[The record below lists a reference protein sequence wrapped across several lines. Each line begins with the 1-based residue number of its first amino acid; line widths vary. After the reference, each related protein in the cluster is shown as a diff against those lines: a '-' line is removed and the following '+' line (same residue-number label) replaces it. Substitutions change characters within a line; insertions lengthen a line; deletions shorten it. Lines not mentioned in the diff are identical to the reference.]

1 MSKFADTV
9 LIFGGAGLVGI
20 QVARQLAREY
30 SPRKIII
37 GSRYELEAKEAI
49 EALKREF
56 PNTQYRA
63 VGGDIFLREEF
74 TKVKRSAERE
84 RETETVEVLQNAE
97 WLSQMFKDIYGPMR
111 EDVPDNIRNRS
122 LMVRLIEEE
131 RPDVIVD
138 CINTATA
145 ISYQETRLLAQVAKK
160 FRDQLEEILEIEYS
174 ADLHAKARSLDRN
187 AIELVLKKLDDIKKL
202 TKSQPRPGFSNLKF
216 LDIMLLSQAIPQLIL
231 HVRLL
236 AEAMKKAGTRI
247 YVKVGTTG
255 TGGMGMNIPYTH
267 SEDKPSFELLSKTS
281 VAFAHTGLLF
291 LLARTPDAPII
302 KEIKPGAMIGYKKVE
317 TQMVRRRRK
326 GKFIALPFYNSKEQ
340 RIADRT
346 ELTLDEDDTAYEKQ
360 REKFSI
366 VGLNTG
372 ENGFFGLGEFEA
384 ITALNQMEFVTA
396 EEVAE
401 YVVHEIAGRSTGKDV
416 ITALDGAVV
425 DPSYRGGILRPSA
438 IMKIIES
445 EAKMAHAKDY
455 LPSIATG
462 QLGPPQLSKLLYE
475 VYLIKMLHRTIQE
488 IVDSPDGTVTAEAL
502 SSRTAAI
509 IRDHPIRNLI
519 TSLGIPILMPDGAT
533 IHRGPFIS
541 IPESANPS
549 IAIKKPSD
557 IDAWADQGWVD
568 LRPANFA
575 RWIERF
581 KKMYAS
587 QQLFFR
593 QGSAEYDRTTYIYK
607 EIQIGE
613 VVAWIFNNEMDG
625 YRIR

>member
-20 QVARQLAREY
+20 QVARKLAREY

-37 GSRYELEAKEAI
+37 GSRYELEAKEAVEI
-49 EALKREF
+49 LRKES
-56 PNTQYRA
+56 PNTQFRA

-74 TKVKRSAERE
+74 TRVKRSAERE
-84 RETETVEVLQNAE
+84 RETETVEVLQNGE
-97 WLSQMFKDIYGPMR
+97 WLNQMFKDIFGPMR
-111 EDVPDNIRNRS
+111 EDVPDNIRNRG

-131 RPDVIVD
+131 RPDVVVD

-145 ISYQETRLLAQVAKK
+145 ISYQETRLLSQMAKK
-160 FRDQLEEILEIEYS
+160 FRDQLEDILEIEYS
-174 ADLHAKARSLDRN
+174 ADLHQKARNLEPD
-187 AIELVLKKLDDIKKL
+187 AVETVIKKLDDIKKL

-216 LDIMLLSQAIPQLIL
+216 LDVMLISQAIPQLIL

-236 AEAMKKAGTRI
+236 AEAMKRADTRI

-291 LLARTPDAPII
+291 LLARTPGAPII

-317 TQMVRRRRK
+317 AQMVRRRRK
-326 GKFIALPFYNSKEQ
+326 GKVIPLPFYKSRQ
-340 RIADRT
+340 QQIGDRS
-346 ELTLDEDDTAYEKQ
+346 ELVLDEEDSPYEKQ

-366 VGLNTG
+366 IGLNTG

-401 YVVHEIAGRSTGKDV
+401 YAVNEIVGRSTGKDV
-416 ITALDGAVV
+416 ITALDGSVV
-425 DPSYRGGILRPSA
+425 DPTYRGGILRPSA
-438 IMKIIES
+438 ISKIMEG
-445 EAKMAHAKDY
+445 EAKMKQSKEY
-455 LPSIATG
+455 LPSVAIG

-475 VYLIKMLHRTIQE
+475 AFLIKMIHPTIQE
-488 IVDSPDGTVTAEAL
+488 ILEPQGGPITPESLAL
-502 SSRTAAI
+502 QIAQRI
-509 IRDHPIRNLI
+509 QNDPVIDLI
-519 TSLGIPILMPDGAT
+519 TSIGIPILLPDGAT
-533 IHRGPFIS
+533 ILRGPFIS
-541 IPESANPS
+541 IPESVTPN
-549 IAIKKPSD
+549 IAIRRPSD
-557 IDAWADQGWVD
+557 IDGWAEQGWVD
-568 LRPANFA
+568 LRPKNFA

-581 KKMYAS
+581 KKMYSS

-593 QGSAEYDRTTYIYK
+593 EGSAEHDRTTYIYK
-607 EIQIGE
+607 EIHIGE
-613 VVAWIFNNEMDG
+613 VAAWIFNNELNG

>member
-20 QVARQLAREY
+20 QVARKLAREY

-37 GSRYELEAKEAI
+37 ASRYELESREAV
-49 EALKREF
+49 EALKKES
-56 PNTQYRA
+56 PNTLYRA

-74 TKVKRSAERE
+74 TKVRRSAERE
-84 RETETVEVLQNAE
+84 RETETVEVLQNGD
-97 WLSQMFKDIYGPMR
+97 WVNQMFKDIFGPMR

-131 RPDVIVD
+131 KPDVVVD

-145 ISYQETRLLAQVAKK
+145 ISYQETRLLSQMAKK
-160 FRDQLEEILEIEYS
+160 FRDQLEDILEIEYS
-174 ADLHAKARSLDRN
+174 ADLHARARNLDKD
-187 AIELVLKKLDDIKKL
+187 AVETLIDKLDNIKKL

-216 LDIMLLSQAIPQLIL
+216 LDIMLISQAIPQLVL

-236 AEAMKKAGTRI
+236 AEAMKKADTRI

-281 VAFAHTGLLF
+281 VGFAHTGLLF
-291 LLARTPDAPII
+291 LLARTPGAPII

-326 GKFIALPFYNSKEQ
+326 GKVLALPLYSAKPQ
-340 RIADRT
+340 PIAGKG
-346 ELTLDEDDTAYEKQ
+346 ELVLDEDDASYEKQ

-401 YVVHEIAGRSTGKDV
+401 YAVNEIVGRSTGKDV
-416 ITALDGAVV
+416 ITALDGSVV
-425 DPSYRGGILRPSA
+425 DPTYRGGILRPSA
-438 IMKIIES
+438 INKILEGEARMKQS
-445 EAKMAHAKDY
+445 KDY
-455 LPSIATG
+455 LPSIAIG
-462 QLGPPQLSKLLYE
+462 QLGPPQLSKILYE
-475 VYLIKMLHRTIQE
+475 AHLIKLVYPTIKE
-488 IVDSPDGTVTAEAL
+488 ILEPEGEPVTPESLAKKIADL
-502 SSRTAAI
+502 VQNNP
-509 IRDHPIRNLI
+509 IRDMI
-519 TSLGIPILMPDGAT
+519 TSIGMPILMPDGST
-533 IHRGPFIS
+533 ILRGPFIS
-541 IPESANPS
+541 IPESPNPG
-549 IAIKKPSD
+549 ITIRKQAD
-557 IDAWADQGWVD
+557 VDGWAEQGWVD

-581 KKMYAS
+581 RKMYES

-593 QGSAEYDRTTYIYK
+593 EGSSEHDRTTYIYK
-607 EIQIGE
+607 EIRIGE
-613 VVAWIFNNEMDG
+613 VAAWIFANELNG

>member
-20 QVARQLAREY
+20 QVARKLVREY

-37 GSRYELEAKEAI
+37 ASRYEHEAKEAV
-49 EALKREF
+49 ELLRRES

-63 VGGDIFLREEF
+63 VGGDIFMREEF
-74 TKVKRSAERE
+74 TKVKRAAERE

-97 WLSQMFKDIYGPMR
+97 WLGQMFKDIFGPLR

-122 LMVRLIEEE
+122 LMVRLIEDEK
-131 RPDVIVD
+131 PDVVVD

-160 FRDQLEEILEIEYS
+160 FRDQLEDILEIEYS
-174 ADLHAKARSLDRN
+174 ADLHAKAQNLDRE
-187 AIELVLKKLDDIKKL
+187 AVSTLISKLDDIKKL

-216 LDIMLLSQAIPQLIL
+216 LDIMLISQAIPQLIL

-236 AEAMKKAGTRI
+236 AEAMKKAETRI

-291 LLARTPDAPII
+291 LLARTPGAPII
-302 KEIKPGAMIGYKKVE
+302 KEIKPGAMIGYRKVE
-317 TQMVRRRRK
+317 VQIVRRRRK
-326 GKFIALPFYNSKEQ
+326 GKFIALPFYTSKEQ
-340 RIADRT
+340 PIADRS
-346 ELTLDEDDTAYEKQ
+346 ELVLDDDDASYEKQ

-366 VGLNTG
+366 IGLNTG

-401 YVVHEIAGRSTGKDV
+401 YAVNEIVGRSTGKDV
-416 ITALDGAVV
+416 ITALDGSVV
-425 DPSYRGGILRPSA
+425 DPTYRGGILRPSA
-438 IMKIIES
+438 ISKIVEG
-445 EAKMAHAKDY
+445 EAKMKQSKEY

-475 VYLIKMLHRTIQE
+475 AFLIKMVHPTIQE
-488 IVDSPDGTVTAEAL
+488 ILEPKNGQVTPESLASTIA
-502 SSRTAAI
+502 TQI
-509 IRDHPIRNLI
+509 QKHPIRDLI
-519 TSLGIPILMPDGAT
+519 TSIGIPILMPDGVT
-533 IHRGPFIS
+533 ILRGPFIT
-541 IPESANPS
+541 IPESTSPS
-549 IAIKKPSD
+549 IAIRKQSD
-557 IDAWADQGWVD
+557 IDSWAEQGWVD
-568 LRPANFA
+568 LRPKNFA

-581 KKMYAS
+581 RKIHTS

-593 QGSAEYDRTTYIYK
+593 EGSAEYDRTTYLYK
-607 EIQIGE
+607 EIHIGE
-613 VVAWIFNNEMDG
+613 VAAWIFNNELNG